1 MNEKLEAIRLAA
13 HAELARHP
21 AVRPWW
27 VDAGVLLFV
36 NLLFGAGSMLL
47 LTTPVGG
54 FGPLRWGAAAAL
66 LAVCALGTFA
76 AVRPGWRS
84 ARFALLGLAGVT
96 MALVLITATG
106 FDPGRPFLGG
116 MGCGLW
122 EGLASVVPV
131 IAAMLVLSRFA
142 PDPLRTVVGGL
153 AAGAGGLLA
162 LHLHCPNGM
171 PSHLIVFHLVPWG
184 LVSLAA
190 LGLRRLLR
198 SSSWAP

>member
-13 HAELARHP
+13 QAELARHP

-27 VDAGVLLFV
+27 LDAATLLGI

-47 LTTPVGG
+47 LTTSVGG
-54 FGPLRWGAAAAL
+54 FGLLRWGAAGSL
-66 LAVCALGTFA
+66 LAVCALGSFA
-76 AVRPGWRS
+76 AVRPGWRT
-84 ARFALLGLAGVT
+84 ARLGLLALAGLT
-96 MALVLITATG
+96 MALVLIAATG

-116 MGCGLW
+116 IGCGLW
-122 EGLASVVPV
+122 EAMASVVPV
-131 IAAMLVLSRFA
+131 IAAMVVLSRFA

-171 PSHLIVFHLVPWG
+171 LSHLIVFHLVPWV
-184 LVSLAA
+184 LVTLAA
-190 LGLRRLLR
+190 LGLRRLFR
-198 SSSWAP
+198 SASWAP

>member
-13 HAELARHP
+13 QVELARHP

-27 VDAGVLLFV
+27 VDAGALLGI

-47 LTTPVGG
+47 LTTPVDG
-54 FGPLRWGAAAAL
+54 FGPLRWGVAGAL
-66 LAVCALGTFA
+66 LAVCALGSFA
-76 AVRPGWRS
+76 AVRPGWRA
-84 ARFALLGLAGVT
+84 ARLVLLGLAGLT
-96 MALVLITATG
+96 MALVLIAATG

-122 EGLASVVPV
+122 EGMASVVPV
-131 IAAMLVLSRFA
+131 IAAMVVLSRFA

-171 PSHLIVFHLVPWG
+171 LSHLIVFHLVPWV

-190 LGLRRLLR
+190 LGLRRLVR
-198 SSSWAP
+198 SASWAP